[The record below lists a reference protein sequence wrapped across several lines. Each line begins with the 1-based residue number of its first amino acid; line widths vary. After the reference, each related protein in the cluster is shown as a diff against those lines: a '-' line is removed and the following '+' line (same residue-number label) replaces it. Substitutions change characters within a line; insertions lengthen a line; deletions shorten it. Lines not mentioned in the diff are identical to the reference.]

1 MTDPKPPSDPNEQQ
15 IKKWYERSWAQILL
29 FAGGIAFFGLVLG
42 MLTGYIDPKTS
53 TVRYPVQALGL
64 ITAGLLAGAVGILF
78 SWPGSWRGQR
88 LEELR
93 PLLMSLLFVGLG
105 IVLLWAAR
113 FWINDPASTAMGD
126 AVFVALLIMPI
137 LIYAIIS
144 GRLTGFT
151 GPGGVGATF
160 NAVATTSVSETVA
173 QDPVL
178 LDQQSVQR
186 VDKGDLRTLHNKIQ
200 ELDEV
205 TPVALTLTFGGGH
218 YSLEALQKYLEGL
231 SRSRNFKLVVFL
243 TKDDRFLAYMPSWA
257 AKRVLDTANMGT
269 EFVRVINDGDAK
281 LFQYA
286 SVVRKSIS
294 TRSTHAEALREM
306 IDRNI
311 EAMVVTDETKHLKG
325 IAEREQILSTMML
338 ALTEK
343 K

>member
-1 MTDPKPPSDPNEQQ
+1 MGFDRVKERNGGRKRAKMQLPKV
-15 IKKWYERSWAQILL
+15 K
-29 FAGGIAFFGLVLG
+29 GG
-42 MLTGYIDPKTS
+42 
-53 TVRYPVQALGL
+53 
-64 ITAGLLAGAVGILF
+64 
-78 SWPGSWRGQR
+78 
-88 LEELR
+88 ELSFV
-93 PLLMSLLFVGLG
+93 LMSLLFVGLG
-105 IVLLWAAR
+105 LVLLWAAR
-113 FWINDPASTAMGD
+113 YWMNDPKTAMGD
-126 AVFVALLIMPI
+126 AVFVALLVMPI

-160 NAVATTSVSETVA
+160 NAVATTSVSESETVA

-178 LDQQSVQR
+178 LDQETVQR
-186 VDKGDLRTLHNKIQ
+186 VDKGDLRTLHKKIQ
-200 ELDEV
+200 QLDEV

-218 YSLEALQKYLEGL
+218 YSLEALQKYMEGL

-243 TKDDRFLAYMPSWA
+243 TKDDGFLAYMPSWA
-257 AKRVLDTANMGT
+257 AKTVLDTPNLGE
-269 EFVRVINDGDAK
+269 EFVKVINDGDANK

-306 IDRNI
+306 IQRNI
-311 EAMVVTDETKHLKG
+311 EAMVVTDETNHLKG

-338 ALTEK
+338 ALAEK